1 MKRALAVAAVLAA
14 AGCRKEPEA
23 GPGATSTVIE
33 WAQQSPDGRFELRQ
47 RRDGASCRVQAVV
60 KPGDRV
66 LWTSQTCLPI
76 PAGLAF
82 LSADGEKL
90 LALDLFPSVPAAQ
103 AADWSGVPLAS
114 VWSRGAVVRQYTG
127 GEILLPAR
135 AADMH
140 RSLSWV
146 RGDSDDAVHRSAHAS
161 ADGDQVLVDLVDGR
175 TLTFGFEGAP
185 LPTPTPPPATARAG
199 ADAAPALAAA
209 GERRAEGGDL
219 PAAAAADPMASDE
232 QGLYS
237 WEDEQGQL
245 HFGAGAQVPARF
257 RKKARPVSA
266 SVGVLPL
273 EHALPQVP
281 KASAEPPAGQQKP
294 PVAAPQ
300 PAPPPAPA
308 NADGTRG
315 AEPAQP
321 QQQPPAGERPAG

>member
-14 AGCRKEPEA
+14 AGCRKAPEA
-23 GPGATSTVIE
+23 SPGPASTVIE

-47 RRDGASCRVQAVV
+47 RRDGGSCRVQAVV

-76 PAGLAF
+76 PTGLAF

-90 LALDLFPSVPAAQ
+90 LALDLFPSVPTAQ
-103 AADWSGVPLAS
+103 AADWTSVPLAS

-127 GEILLPAR
+127 GEILSPAR

-146 RGDSDDAVHRSAHAS
+146 RGDSDDAVHRAARAS

-175 TLTFGFEGAP
+175 TLTFGFEGTA
-185 LPTPTPPPATARAG
+185 LPTPPRAAADG
-199 ADAAPALAAA
+199 APTVAAA
-209 GERRAEGGDL
+209 GDPPTVGGNL
-219 PAAAAADPMASDE
+219 PAAAPAAADPMAADE
-232 QGLYS
+232 QGLYR
-237 WEDEQGQL
+237 WEDDQGEL

-266 SVGVLPL
+266 SVGVMPL
-273 EHALPQVP
+273 EKALPQAP
-281 KASAEPPAGQQKP
+281 GAGAAPPAGGPPKP
-294 PVAAPQ
+294 PGAAPPAPAPAAGAPGAEPA
-300 PAPPPAPA
+300 PAPPPP
-308 NADGTRG
+308 
-315 AEPAQP
+315 P
-321 QQQPPAGERPAG
+321 QATDRPAG